1 MNMKQRDMHRPLTQ
15 RELEAELQLCLEEI
29 WPDESDN
36 NSDKSESGS
45 ETEDVV
51 LEAFS
56 PSESDFEPSSE
67 NDSDSDHDLP
77 STSKKRKRSS
87 KKSNEL
93 EKQFTS
99 VFPRKESNGS
109 KINKENKCPAQ
120 QTLPKKEKSP
130 EIAAKEKQIRLPS
143 SLKGKNGHRWSSQ
156 PKAATK
162 TPKRN
167 FVHFVQGPTNSRIY
181 KCNAEISVRAQKYK
195 VEKLTNSKVNIDE
208 LHALLGLL
216 IFAAAQKDNHL
227 ATRQMFDDK
236 ISGAIYKATMGRER
250 FEFLVECLRF
260 DDKISRPHRKE
271 TDLLA
276 AIREI
281 WDDLIQNCKTSYKPG
296 SYLTIDEQL
305 LAFRGRCPFRMY
317 IPNKPAKYGLKIVML
332 CDVGTKYMF
341 DAELYLGKGT
351 KTNGQPLGE
360 YYVKQLT

>member
-56 PSESDFEPSSE
+56 PSESEFEPSSE

-109 KINKENKCPAQ
+109 KIDKENKCPAQ
-120 QTLPKKEKSP
+120 QTLPKEEKSP

-167 FVHFVQGPTNSRIY
+167 FVHFVQGPTNKTKEAQTPLDAFHCFMRSKFTGKNSRIY
-181 KCNAEISVRAQKYK
+181 KCRN
-195 VEKLTNSKVNIDE
+195 
-208 LHALLGLL
+208 
-216 IFAAAQKDNHL
+216 F
-227 ATRQMFDDK
+227 
-236 ISGAIYKATMGRER
+236 
-250 FEFLVECLRF
+250 C
-260 DDKISRPHRKE
+260 
-271 TDLLA
+271 
-276 AIREI
+276 
-281 WDDLIQNCKTSYKPG
+281 
-296 SYLTIDEQL
+296 
-305 LAFRGRCPFRMY
+305 
-317 IPNKPAKYGLKIVML
+317 
-332 CDVGTKYMF
+332 
-341 DAELYLGKGT
+341 
-351 KTNGQPLGE
+351 
-360 YYVKQLT
+360 